1 MFKIFYTTQ
10 MSSNAR
16 QLQARF
22 TKMRS
27 KSGRLSKLMA
37 AFILIMIVAIL
48 TCATI
53 VIAAV
58 DTNGIDKSVFSDI
71 NGHYAEDIINKYADS
86 GIISGYPD
94 GTFKPDNSVTR
105 AELAKILVG
114 AFDLQET
121 NALDYADVDS
131 SAWYYSYLERV
142 AKYIPVYALPVA
154 YDSNIPYID
163 ARAQG
168 ENEFLP
174 DVDAIRTHVAEALV
188 EIKTKKENLSIEIP
202 SINDVQSSLLETFND
217 ADYEEL
223 FTMVSGTPENVQRM
237 FNYAWLANEL
247 NVMQGDADGYFRPY
261 GKITRA
267 ELLIAIDRIL
277 AE

>member
-1 MFKIFYTTQ
+1 MKKII
-10 MSSNAR
+10 S
-16 QLQARF
+16 
-22 TKMRS
+22 
-27 KSGRLSKLMA
+27 
-37 AFILIMIVAIL
+37 ILITAAIFISA
-48 TCATI
+48 AT
-53 VIAAV
+53 VVCFAE
-58 DTNGIDKSVFSDI
+58 DKKFSDI
-71 NGHYAEDIINKYADS
+71 SGHYAENVINKYADS

-131 SAWYYSYLERV
+131 SAWYYSYLERA

-163 ARAQG
+163 AGRAD
-168 ENEFLP
+168 FLP
-174 DVDAIRTHVAEALV
+174 GVDAIRTHVAEALV
-188 EIKTKKENLSIEIP
+188 EIKTEKENLSIEIP

-223 FTMVSGTPENVQRM
+223 FTMVSGTPANVQRM

-267 ELLIAIDRIL
+267 ELLIAVDRIL